1 MCGSF
6 HQLSPEDGLLARRL
20 RTIAEPRRRNWTRC
34 RPSTTPYSATCAPSC
49 PHKLQNAIF
58 FECQPVNVGKDPI
71 EESAAAGS
79 PILNLN
85 LQSPA
90 CMPCSCSAL
99 LSAKMETLMR
109 ASMPS
114 LQISYVSPKM
124 GAHARSLAPDLA
136 HLLRLDSRLSNRIRS
151 DSPCFPELQI
161 SYVSAKMGAHERSL
175 APDLAHLSREL
186 GAGAGVGPGAQ
197 KSAAP
202 PPPAEDAGDRQR
214 RREAGGRRRGCRRGL
229 WHGRHP
235 HTRRRRRRQRALGV
249 GTHAGRGEVLAQAD
263 VSGGAA
269 APVTRAGCGGQ
280 MIWQWTSDLA
290 QREGRGGSPGRA
302 CGRGGRPNCS

>member
-186 GAGAGVGPGAQ
+186 GAWCEREAAAQAQASAPAPKKAPHPHHQPRTPGTASGAARQAAGGAGAGVGYGM
-197 KSAAP
+197 AATP
-202 PPPAEDAGDRQR
+202 
-214 RREAGGRRRGCRRGL
+214 
-229 WHGRHP
+229 
-235 HTRRRRRRQRALGV
+235 
-249 GTHAGRGEVLAQAD
+249 
-263 VSGGAA
+263 
-269 APVTRAGCGGQ
+269 
-280 MIWQWTSDLA
+280 I
-290 QREGRGGSPGRA
+290 RGG
-302 CGRGGRPNCS
+302 GGGGNVHSALAHTPAAVKSSRKPMSAVARRHL